1 MNRDYE
7 LGDDTHDVNNVN
19 SDYVLGDD
27 THMLTM

>member
-1 MNRDYE
+1 MNRDYV

-27 THMLTM
+27 TRMLTM

>member
-1 MNRDYE
+1 MNCDYV
-7 LGDDTHDVNNVN
+7 LGNDTHDVNNVN